1 MTLRVSPPLPARP
14 GRRFALL
21 AARVRRAVSARPPF
35 PGRALAPALALVPAL
50 VLVLALAWPAGAPR
64 AATPPFDT
72 WEPEI
77 RRFEQ
82 ADSAT
87 APPPN
92 PIVFTGSSSIRMWET
107 LAEDFAGITV
117 LNRGFGGSEIADATH
132 FAERIV
138 LKYHPKEVVAAFR
151 AFTAR
156 VRGGQPDARIVYIA
170 IKPSPSRWAL
180 VDRIRAANAA
190 IRRFCATQPNM
201 AFVDVFTPML
211 TPAGRPRPEF
221 FRPDSL
227 HMTRAGYEL
236 WTSLVRP
243 ALAAPRAPVR
253 KR

>member
-1 MTLRVSPPLPARP
+1 MTH
-14 GRRFALL
+14 RFLGQ
-21 AARVRRAVSARPPF
+21 SARRGPF
-35 PGRALAPALALVPAL
+35 RARIRLAVPAL

-87 APPPN
+87 APPPS

-138 LKYHPKEVVAAFR
+138 LKYHPKEVVLYAGDNDLNNGRTVEEVVAAFR

-190 IRRFCATQPNM
+190 ISRFCATQPNM